1 MISSTG
7 IGGGASEDIPDQNND
22 TEDAEDRGKLHNK
35 MGHERK
41 DKGHSDEDEDEDN
54 DDDDDSMEDDDTDD
68 DNISGIHMA
77 ISPVTKERP
86 IFFQV
91 GKGIVIDRPNPNK
104 KELRIGLWKENKI
117 GQLEPRDH
125 QLYSV
130 ILDMDQLDRLRMY
143 LPKIEKALKLCN
155 SNLYLGFS
163 RHLGRLLFVEV
174 KPVLCRV
181 DIRFMHY
188 DPNEKDLIHGRPGL
202 HCYYTQFMEVK
213 KFLTKHLCDVIASF
227 STYKNPCRL
236 PGHQKDSCDVCAL
249 DEKTRLNRESMEYL
263 K

>member
-1 MISSTG
+1 
-7 IGGGASEDIPDQNND
+7 
-22 TEDAEDRGKLHNK
+22 

-68 DNISGIHMA
+68 DTISGIHMA
-77 ISPVTKERP
+77 TSPVTKKRQD
-86 IFFQV
+86 FFEV

-104 KELRIGLWKENKI
+104 EDLRIGLWKRNKI
-117 GQLEPRDH
+117 GQLEPVDH
-125 QLYSV
+125 QQYSV
-130 ILDMDQLDRLRMY
+130 ILGMDQLDRLRMY

-155 SNLYLGFS
+155 KKRFLGFS
-163 RHLGRLLFVEV
+163 RHLGRLLYVQV

-181 DIRFMHY
+181 DIRVMLD
-188 DPNEKDLIHGRPGL
+188 DPDEKDLIPIRQGL

-213 KFLTKHLCDVIASF
+213 KLFTSGKIASF
-227 STYKNPCRL
+227 GAYTNPCL
-236 PGHQKDSCDVCAL
+236 LLGHQKDTCRVCDPL
-249 DEKTRLNRESMEYL
+249 IKKTPLEREAAEYL